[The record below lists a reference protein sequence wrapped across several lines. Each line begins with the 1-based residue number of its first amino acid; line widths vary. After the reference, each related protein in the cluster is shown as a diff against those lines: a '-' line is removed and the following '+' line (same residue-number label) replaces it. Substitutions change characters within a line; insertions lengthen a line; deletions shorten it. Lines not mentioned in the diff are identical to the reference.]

1 MREFCMLC
9 VLMCGK
15 SGYSFLTFFEVL
27 WVSCASDYNESFLCF
42 SLCNVCTGHRYHTIL
57 CSSHSTVQVPVS
69 AGRPGSEDR

>member
-1 MREFCMLC
+1 MREFCMFC
-9 VLMCGK
+9 VLDVK

-27 WVSCASDYNESFLCF
+27 WVSCASDYNESFFVLF
-42 SLCNVCTGHRYHTIL
+42 AVYRLYGTSISHIV